1 MPRNVL
7 YCCCDSAISGGAVPY
22 YKAEAPSSQSTAPYT
37 TAASVPYTM
46 TGPAMRNIFAPVPGT
61 RPSALNSM
69 AALTTALAKPV
80 MAPATPPRPLP
91 PASGTSPAWSAPP
104 RAKSGCS
111 WSGCPPPRR
120 PRPAAKTAA
129 AALRPAGRYRRPRRT
144 PKASLPKAASAAP
157 PSVPVVHIPALSSSS
172 SRAPFCG

>member
-7 YCCCDSAISGGAVPY
+7 YCCCGAAISGGAVPY
-22 YKAEAPSSQSTAPYT
+22 YRIEAPSSHSTTPYT

-46 TGPAMRNIFAPVPGT
+46 TGPAMRNILAPVPVT

-80 MAPATPPRPLP
+80 MGTSDPPRPLP

-104 RAKSGCS
+104 RAKSRCS
-111 WSGCPPPRR
+111 WSGCPPFRR
-120 PRPAAKTAA
+120 PRPAAKTAG
-129 AALRPAGRYRRPRRT
+129 AALRPAGRCRRLHRT
-144 PKASLPKAASAAP
+144 PTGSLPEAANAAP
-157 PSVPVVHIPALSSSS
+157 PSAPGVRIPALSSSS